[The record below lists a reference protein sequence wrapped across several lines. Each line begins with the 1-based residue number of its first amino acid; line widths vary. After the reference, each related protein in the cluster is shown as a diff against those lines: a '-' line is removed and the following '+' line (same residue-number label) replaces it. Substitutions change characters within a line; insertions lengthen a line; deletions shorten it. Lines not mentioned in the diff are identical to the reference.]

1 MLSSYE
7 IKWILDTA
15 KGSQIWDMFWFLDSI
30 NKIYDNE
37 ECKKMTHP
45 QAHTYTHTYIHTC
58 TPILMYHSAK
68 FIMQLVLNQPWASNK
83 PDAFSLANKLLIARV
98 SRQGVSIE
106 KTNSVILKFFNKHGD
121 FSNAYQSKKELLDL
135 VSQIKNNIGNACF
148 LCMKGKKL
156 NYCVN

>member
-58 TPILMYHSAK
+58 TSILMYHSAK
-68 FIMQLVLNQPWASNK
+68 FIMQLVLNQPWASNN

-106 KTNSVILKFFNKHGD
+106 KTKCYSEVFLTNMEILVMLIKV
-121 FSNAYQSKKELLDL
+121 KKNCLIWSPRLKIIL
-135 VSQIKNNIGNACF
+135 VMPVFCVWKAKN
-148 LCMKGKKL
+148 
-156 NYCVN
+156 